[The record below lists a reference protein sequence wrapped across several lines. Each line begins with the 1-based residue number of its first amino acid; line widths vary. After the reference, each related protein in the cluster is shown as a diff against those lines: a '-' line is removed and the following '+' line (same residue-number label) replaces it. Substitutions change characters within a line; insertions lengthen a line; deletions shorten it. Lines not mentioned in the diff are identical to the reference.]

1 VAAFPPEIGDGRWEM
16 GDGRWGEPPKGGST
30 ERGEGS
36 GGFAALGK
44 WDSNGDCLTV
54 ADDQRPFRLDE
65 RKWAGLEALKESL
78 LHQAFTGER

>member
-1 VAAFPPEIGDGRWEM
+1 MGDGRWEM
-16 GDGRWGEPPKGGST
+16 GDGGEPPKGGTT

-36 GGFAALGK
+36 GGWAALGN

-54 ADDQRPFRLDE
+54 ADDRRPSRFYE

>member
-1 VAAFPPEIGDGRWEM
+1 ME
-16 GDGRWGEPPKGGST
+16 DGRWGEPPEGGT
-30 ERGEGS
+30 AERGEGS
-36 GGFAALGK
+36 GGFAALGN

-78 LHQAFTGER
+78 LH